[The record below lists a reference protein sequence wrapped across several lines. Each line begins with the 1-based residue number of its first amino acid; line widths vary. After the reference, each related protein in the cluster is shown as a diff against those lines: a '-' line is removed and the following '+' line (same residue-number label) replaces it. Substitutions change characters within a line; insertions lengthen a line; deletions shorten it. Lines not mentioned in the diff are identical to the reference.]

1 MKSKYGTLDDAMD
14 GLIMIR
20 GFMEDILKQLEIEEE
35 YEVCIEL
42 VADIEDINKEIDE
55 YKRLQ
60 YLQQITGRKVSV
72 Y

>member
-1 MKSKYGTLDDAMD
+1 MKSKYGTLNDAMD

-20 GFMEDILKQLEIEEE
+20 GFMETLLKQLEIEEN
-35 YEVCIEL
+35 YEACAEL
-42 VADIEDINKEIDE
+42 LQEIDDINKEIDE
-55 YKRLQ
+55 HKRLQ

>member
-35 YEVCIEL
+35 YEACIEL